1 MNVNAASAMPLLGTT
16 TNPSSSPLGKG
27 GGRTFSLGKGGDAGP
42 SEIEK
47 LRQTTGQVVG
57 SVFFGTLLKTM
68 RESKLNGTIG
78 HGGRGE
84 EVFSAQLHGMLAEKM
99 GESEQSGVAEALFRH
114 LRRQQMLIGS
124 ERPSM
129 IGEGT

>member
-1 MNVNAASAMPLLGTT
+1 MNVNAASAIGLLGAKAT
-16 TNPSSSPLGKG
+16 PLSSSLGKG
-27 GGRTFSLGKGGDAGP
+27 GGVAP
-42 SEIEK
+42 SALEK

-84 EVFSAQLHGMLAEKM
+84 EVFSAQLHEILAEKM
-99 GESEQSGVAEALFRH
+99 GESEQHGVAEALFRH
-114 LRRQQMLIGS
+114 LRKQQTLIG
-124 ERPSM
+124 
-129 IGEGT
+129 TNVQA